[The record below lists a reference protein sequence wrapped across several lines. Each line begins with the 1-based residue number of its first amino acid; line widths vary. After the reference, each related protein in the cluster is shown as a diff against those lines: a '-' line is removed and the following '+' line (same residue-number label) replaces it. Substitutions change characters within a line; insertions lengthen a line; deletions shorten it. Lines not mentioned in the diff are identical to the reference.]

1 MKSKKLNYSILIG
14 LISILS
20 IYLLL
25 VFPPAGDDFNRLI
38 YLGLSFKDI
47 VKESLGTH
55 RYLNG
60 RLLGN
65 GMSFV
70 FVSRISR
77 MIIKFGLITG
87 IILIIGKIMNKK
99 LTSFLYTFLTLI
111 FLNINIFREDIVWNA
126 GFFNYI
132 PPVFLILIL
141 ALILITMEE
150 TLKKDIIVFF
160 IAYFSC
166 LFMENISLYML
177 FFPFIL
183 YFIYGISKKNIIL
196 TFLGSLLGNITMFS
210 SPVYLRIFTKKDTYR
225 SLASGGILDSIK
237 NNWNTF
243 QKYLSLGSVLIH
255 IFILTIL
262 IYMLYKAI
270 KEKDNKNKLVNI
282 FAIISSVGI
291 ILTKAEA
298 YWKLNLTLHILYY
311 GSLLLMAF
319 RLEERYKK
327 TCLFACISMAISMG
341 PLLFISPVGARNFFS
356 SYILNLLIFLSLFYG
371 NRLQIKN
378 NKIYTLLFAIILIR
392 LGFLSYIYTINW
404 FDYKE
409 MEVYIKES
417 AENNVRTIR
426 TKDYTY
432 PKYVHDQNYDKLIK
446 YYYDENDNLI
456 PKS

>member
-262 IYMLYKAI
+262 NIYAL
-270 KEKDNKNKLVNI
+270 
-282 FAIISSVGI
+282 
-291 ILTKAEA
+291 
-298 YWKLNLTLHILYY
+298 
-311 GSLLLMAF
+311 
-319 RLEERYKK
+319 
-327 TCLFACISMAISMG
+327 
-341 PLLFISPVGARNFFS
+341 
-356 SYILNLLIFLSLFYG
+356 
-371 NRLQIKN
+371 
-378 NKIYTLLFAIILIR
+378 
-392 LGFLSYIYTINW
+392 
-404 FDYKE
+404 
-409 MEVYIKES
+409 
-417 AENNVRTIR
+417 
-426 TKDYTY
+426 
-432 PKYVHDQNYDKLIK
+432 
-446 YYYDENDNLI
+446 
-456 PKS
+456 